1 MTWTHIAN
9 GNNHKIRRNA
19 VPKTREAVTRVMMV
33 QDLKVVVT
41 WKRVKRISLVVKPSR
56 EVSVSCPVDT
66 RECIVRAFVA
76 NHEKWILDSLQKQS
90 RRLADTPVHLADGE
104 TLRLWGRTV
113 PLRLEEGTSTGARLV
128 EDALVISVTE
138 ATRGSDET
146 SVDARRA
153 AVRAF
158 LSEELRAAL
167 PRVVEHC
174 EVIVSKHASCWRVRY
189 MTSRWGS
196 CNPRTGA
203 ITINSALATLPRRC
217 LEEVVTHELCH
228 LWEKSHDAR
237 FHSLMDGYYP
247 AWREEQAE
255 LNANPPLLR

>member
-1 MTWTHIAN
+1 MQRA
-9 GNNHKIRRNA
+9 
-19 VPKTREAVTRVMMV
+19 REDTTRVMMV

-41 WKRVKRISLVVKPSR
+41 WKHVKRISLIVKPSC
-56 EVSVSCPVDT
+56 EVCASCPIQMCESD
-66 RECIVRAFVA
+66 VRAFVTK
-76 NHEKWILDSLQKQS
+76 HEKWIRSSLQKQA
-90 RRLADTPVHLADGE
+90 RRSADIPVHLADGE
-104 TLRLWGRTV
+104 RLQVWGHSV
-113 PLRLEEGTSTGARLV
+113 PLRLERGTSTKARLTEGV
-128 EDALVISVTE
+128 IIISVTE
-138 ATRGSDET
+138 ATEGLDEA
-146 SVDARRA
+146 SVGARRA

-158 LSEELRAAL
+158 LSKEVRAAL
-167 PRVVEHC
+167 PSVAKRCEIVVDR
-174 EVIVSKHASCWRVRY
+174 HASCWRVRY

-228 LWEKSHDAR
+228 LWERSHDAR

-247 AWREEQAE
+247 AWREVQAE